1 MNVRIVVTSNP
12 PYTFV
17 KDSIYYFQKTIPVD
31 LQHHYKSKR
40 ISFSLRTRSK
50 RRAEET
56 SRAIESKLNA
66 YWLNLR
72 LSTCNL
78 PGSHLLKS
86 SSEPTP
92 HSNAPTLTESL
103 DVYIKLKG
111 AGRSEYFI
119 TTAKRNIDY
128 VIKCLGCRP
137 IDQYTSADAA
147 KYRDWLVEKGLASSS
162 VKRVFSSVKAIVNLA
177 INELGVDSKNA
188 FAGVYLASRG
198 DAKKRKPL
206 SNDSLKHLQNACI
219 EADDD
224 LRWLV
229 AMISDT
235 GMRLAEAAGL
245 HVDDIVLGGVPYVYV
260 KPHTWRSLTTA
271 SSERK
276 IPLVGASLW
285 AAQRVKAMSNSYC
298 FSRYVDGTKCNS
310 NSASAALNK
319 WLKTATNQDVVI
331 HGLRHKFRD
340 RLRAVEAQL
349 DMIDQLGGWSLQSVG
364 QGYGDGYSIEK
375 LSEWMQKIT
384 EG

>member
-1 MNVRIVVTSNP
+1 MNVRIVVTSHP

-17 KDSIYYFQKTIPVD
+17 KDSIYYFQKTVPVD

-50 RRAEET
+50 RRAEEI

-111 AGRSEYFI
+111 TGRSEYFI

-245 HVDDIVLGGVPYVYV
+245 NVDDIVLGDVPYVYV
-260 KPHTWRSLTTA
+260 KPHAWRSLKTA

-285 AAQRVKAMSNSYC
+285 AAQRIKSMSESYC
-298 FSRYVDGTKCNS
+298 FPRYVDGVKCNS
-310 NSASAALNK
+310 NSASAALNE
-319 WLKTATNQDVVI
+319 WLKTATKQDVVI
-331 HGLRHKFRD
+331 HGLRHTFRD
-340 RLRAVEAQL
+340 RLRALEAPL

-375 LSEWMQKIT
+375 LSEWMLKFKV
-384 EG
+384 E